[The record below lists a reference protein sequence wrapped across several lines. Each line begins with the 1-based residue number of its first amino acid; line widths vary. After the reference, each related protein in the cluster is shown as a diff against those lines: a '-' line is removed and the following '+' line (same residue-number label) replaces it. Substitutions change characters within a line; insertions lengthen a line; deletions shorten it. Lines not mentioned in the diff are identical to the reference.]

1 MRVCECKRDC
11 VCVCVSYEREC
22 MSVRDIVCMCERDS
36 VCVSKCA
43 CVRCVRSDPRG
54 AQSDPL

>member
-1 MRVCECKRDC
+1 MCVSVRETVYVCL
-11 VCVCVSYEREC
+11 SYEREC

>member
-1 MRVCECKRDC
+1 MSVRETVYVCL
-11 VCVCVSYEREC
+11 SYEREC